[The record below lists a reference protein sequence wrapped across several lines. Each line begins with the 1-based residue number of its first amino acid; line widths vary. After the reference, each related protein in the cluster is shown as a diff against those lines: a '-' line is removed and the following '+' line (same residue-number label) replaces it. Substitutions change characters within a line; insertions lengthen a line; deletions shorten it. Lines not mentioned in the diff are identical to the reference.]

1 MQGHFI
7 MVHSENGGE
16 EVMSVQNIFSLNTE
30 EDGDYCFLS
39 GFALT
44 RDKSKEELGVMCYL
58 LQPAPF
64 VIVPLLAGTRL
75 EGVSVMPYYFVQ
87 GAGKDKEAV
96 VLSTHMLVA
105 PRETVSAFPDNL
117 FQQLLTQRQGLWER
131 ADAKVLEEAAKA
143 AKRAAEGQ
151 PDRIKTKV
159 RKLSHAELQT
169 ELKKH
174 GVDHTY
180 SLDHEVK
187 RKRGKPF
194 VADACRKLLL
204 AKLSKAAALAAGASA
219 QSAIESVQ
227 AEAAGAGAG
236 GGPVRGAAVPGAAVP
251 GAAVPGA
258 AVCGAAVGAAVPGA
272 AAGAAAGSPA

>member
-1 MQGHFI
+1 
-7 MVHSENGGE
+7 
-16 EVMSVQNIFSLNTE
+16 
-30 EDGDYCFLS
+30 
-39 GFALT
+39 
-44 RDKSKEELGVMCYL
+44 MCYL
-58 LQPAPF
+58 KKPASF
-64 VIVPLLAGTRL
+64 VIVPLLPSTRL
-75 EGVSVMPYYFVQ
+75 EGVSVMPFFFLQ
-87 GAGKDKEAV
+87 GEGKDKEVV

-105 PRETVSAFPDNL
+105 PRETVPAFPSDL
-117 FQQLLTQRQGLWER
+117 ARQLRTQRRGLWER

-151 PDRIKTKV
+151 PERAKTKV
-159 RKLSHAELQT
+159 QKLTHAALQAELT
-169 ELKKH
+169 KY

-180 SLDHEVK
+180 SLDHVIK
-187 RKRGKPF
+187 RKQGKPY
-194 VADACRKLLL
+194 VAPLCRDLLL
-204 AKLSKAAALAAGASA
+204 GEMKKAAALAAGASA
-219 QSAIESVQ
+219 QSAIDSVQ

>member
-1 MQGHFI
+1 M
-7 MVHSENGGE
+7 
-16 EVMSVQNIFSLNTE
+16 VQNIFSLETE

-39 GFALT
+39 GFTYT
-44 RDKSKEELGVMCYL
+44 RDQAEERLGVMCYL
-58 LQPAPF
+58 EKPAPF
-64 VIVPLLAGTRL
+64 VIVPLLPSTRL
-75 EGVSVMPYYFVQ
+75 EGVSVMPFFFLQ
-87 GAGKDKEAV
+87 GEGKDKEVV

-105 PRETVSAFPDNL
+105 PRETVPAFPSDL
-117 FQQLLTQRQGLWER
+117 ARQLRTQRRGLWER

-151 PDRIKTKV
+151 PERAKTKV
-159 RKLSHAELQT
+159 RKLNHAELQT

-251 GAAVPGA
+251 GAAVCGAAAGAAVPGA
-258 AVCGAAVGAAVPGA
+258 AAGAAVPGA